1 MDASTSDPQY
11 RRRPIAGLV
20 SELWRESTTL
30 LRDEAALAKAEIS
43 EKVANVGNGFASLA
57 IGAAVLFAG
66 LLLILFAAAGAVAQ
80 VLPEE
85 QAPWLAP
92 LLVGGVVLMTGWLL
106 LSAGR
111 NKIKSESMK
120 PSRMMR
126 SVQRD
131 AEVLKEHMK

>member
-1 MDASTSDPQY
+1 
-11 RRRPIAGLV
+11 
-20 SELWRESTTL
+20 L

-43 EKVANVGNGFASLA
+43 EKAAEVGNGIASLA
-57 IGAAVLFAG
+57 IGGAVLFAG

-80 VLPEE
+80 ALPEE

-92 LLVGGVVLMTGWLL
+92 LLVGGVVLIVGWLL

-120 PSRMMR
+120 PSRIMR